1 MPELPEVETVVRQ
14 LQKKVAGKVIKKA
27 EAYDKIVDPRIG
39 GLSSISIAAVQR
51 RAKYIIVEL
60 SNGQYLLT
68 HLGMTGHFHFMDS
81 EGKNNPNKI
90 NSNNHERFM
99 VAKFQFSDGSV
110 LTHNSI
116 RKFGHMKL
124 ATKKQLEALSAK
136 HGPEPLEKS
145 FTLQIFQETLAK
157 KSRANIK
164 TTLMDPSIIAGIGN
178 IYAQEA
184 LYFAG
189 ISPFRQ
195 AGSLSEKE
203 AKALYTEI
211 RRILQQAI
219 KHHGSTVDNYS
230 NLEGSG
236 GFQNYLAVYQKE
248 KCEKGH
254 SLQKTTIGGR
264 GTSYCSTCQR

>member
-1 MPELPEVETVVRQ
+1 MPELPEVETIVRQ
-14 LQKKVAGKVIKKA
+14 LQKKVAGKRIKKA
-27 EAYDKIVDPRIG
+27 EAYDKIVDPRIKNF
-39 GLSSISIAAVQR
+39 SSISITSVRR

-68 HLGMTGHFHFMDS
+68 HLGMTGHFHFVDLDQ
-81 EGKNNPNKI
+81 KRAP
-90 NSNNHERFM
+90 NNHERFM
-99 VAKFQFSDGSV
+99 VAKFQFSDGSF

-124 ATKKQLEALSAK
+124 VTKKQLEALSAK

-157 KSRANIK
+157 KSKANIK
-164 TTLMDPSIIAGIGN
+164 TTLMNQSIIAGIGN

-254 SLQKTTIGGR
+254 SLQKKTIGGR
-264 GTSYCSTCQR
+264 GTSYCSTCQQ